1 MASEKTEALL
11 AELAAVE
18 FYRAAGTD
26 ADVPSGMTRVA
37 GWKEALAKKRVQAFE
52 NVKLEARGDLTARLS
67 NEHPARF
74 ARWNEL
80 TREIRARVIAE
91 FEPRCTE
98 FAAKHKL
105 SDELW
110 ASTRWDILGACM
122 ECEYADLVPATFYGT
137 LVKVYLAGHFPC
149 GWSGGLYPAGQLEI
163 Y

>member
-18 FYRAAGTD
+18 LFRAAGTEAD
-26 ADVPSGMTRVA
+26 APPGTVRVA
-37 GWKEALAKKRVQAFE
+37 SWNDALAAKRVKAFE
-52 NVKLEARGDLTARLS
+52 NVKLEARGDLTARLT
-67 NEHPARF
+67 NEHPARQ

-80 TREIRARVIAE
+80 TREIRPRVIAT
-91 FEPRCTE
+91 FEARCKE
-98 FAAKHKL
+98 YAAKHRL

-122 ECEYADLVPATFYGT
+122 ECEYADVVPATFYGS
-137 LVKVYLAGHFPC
+137 LAQVYLAGHFPC